1 VLLFHLIYF
10 HYYTIPNVLNFFS
23 LWWS

>member
-10 HYYTIPNVLNFFS
+10 HYYTIPNVLNQT
-23 LWWS
+23 LTK